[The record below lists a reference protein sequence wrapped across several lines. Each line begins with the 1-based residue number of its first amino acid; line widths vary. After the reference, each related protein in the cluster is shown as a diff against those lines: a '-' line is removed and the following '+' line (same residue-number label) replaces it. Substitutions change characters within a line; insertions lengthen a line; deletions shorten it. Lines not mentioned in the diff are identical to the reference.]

1 MPRSGPR
8 PYECIR
14 RAWHSDRHQ
23 PVRGSLIKEIFS
35 VVNEIHSSA
44 TKKNKEWQEK
54 LPIVVLKAEEIMY
67 SKANSEAEYTDLK
80 TLWDRVNDAI
90 NTIIRRDE
98 SIETGE
104 EFLQP
109 CIEAALNLGCVAR
122 RASRSQRYSNP
133 RCYLSPITPD
143 VPGGVEKGGQKDTV
157 SNPEHTPRYSKFV
170 KPITISSTLLGSES
184 TMKSTSAS
192 ENVPPCVYDQCSP
205 RDIQGTSNISSYP
218 LYYGNCP
225 QFKDL
230 KHGIVGLP
238 KPVLKPSVPA
248 KMSVTTNLFSDGD
261 KPNNNTQK
269 GLRDYPDQSQ
279 DLIECDLSLR
289 LGSLSSHCPS
299 SDNNPPRK
307 VNDVGAQEGSKY
319 TDQPPHLDTG
329 LSFFTKGN
337 EHFPIGS
344 YLDRWSIEDECMNA
358 HITMRKRKAEFNHP
372 TENTKFC
379 RQPEFP
385 FSCLTGSMGN

>member
-35 VVNEIHSSA
+35 VANEIHSSA
-44 TKKNKEWQEK
+44 TRKNKEWQEK

-80 TLWDRVNDAI
+80 TLWDRANDAI

-133 RCYLSPITPD
+133 RCYLSPITSD
-143 VPGGVEKGGQKDTV
+143 VPSVVEKSKV
-157 SNPEHTPRYSKFV
+157 SNPQYTPHCSNFV
-170 KPITISSTLLGSES
+170 KPITINSTHLGPES
-184 TMKSTSAS
+184 TMKSTSAA
-192 ENVPPCVYDQCSP
+192 ENVPPCGYDQCSP
-205 RDIQGTSNISSYP
+205 RDIRATSNISSYP

-225 QFKDL
+225 QFEEL
-230 KHGIVGLP
+230 KHGFVSLP
-238 KPVLKPSVPA
+238 KPVPNPIKPA
-248 KMSVTTNLFSDGD
+248 KMSVIPNLFRNGD
-261 KPNNNTQK
+261 KPSNSTQK
-269 GLRDYPDQSQ
+269 GPRDYPDQSP
-279 DLIECDLSLR
+279 DTIGCDLSLR
-289 LGSLSSHCPS
+289 LGSLSSRCLGS
-299 SDNNPPRK
+299 ESNPAQK
-307 VNDVGAQEGSKY
+307 VKDVGAQEGSKC
-319 TDQPPHLDTG
+319 TDQPSQLDKE
-329 LSFFTKGN
+329 LSFFPKGN
-337 EHFPIGS
+337 DRVPIGS
-344 YLDRWSIEDECMNA
+344 NSGRWSFEGEFMNVQS
-358 HITMRKRKAEFNHP
+358 TMRKRKADFNHP
-372 TENTKFC
+372 TEDTKFC
-379 RQPEFP
+379 RQPELP
-385 FSCLTGSMGN
+385 FSRLTGSMGNGDL

>member
-35 VVNEIHSSA
+35 VANEIHSSA
-44 TKKNKEWQEK
+44 TRKNKEWQEK

-80 TLWDRVNDAI
+80 TLWDRANDAI

-133 RCYLSPITPD
+133 RCYLSPITSD
-143 VPGGVEKGGQKDTV
+143 VPSVVEK
-157 SNPEHTPRYSKFV
+157 
-170 KPITISSTLLGSES
+170 
-184 TMKSTSAS
+184 A
-192 ENVPPCVYDQCSP
+192 ENVPPCGYDQCSP
-205 RDIQGTSNISSYP
+205 RDIRATSNMSSYP

-225 QFKDL
+225 QFEEL
-230 KHGIVGLP
+230 KHGFVSLP
-238 KPVLKPSVPA
+238 KPVPNPIKPA
-248 KMSVTTNLFSDGD
+248 KMSVIPNLFRNGD
-261 KPNNNTQK
+261 KPSNSSQK
-269 GLRDYPDQSQ
+269 GPRDYPDQSP
-279 DLIECDLSLR
+279 DTIWCDLSLR
-289 LGSLSSHCPS
+289 LGSLSSRCPGS
-299 SDNNPPRK
+299 ESNPAQK
-307 VNDVGAQEGSKY
+307 VKDVGAQEGSKC
-319 TDQPPHLDTG
+319 TDQPSQLDKE
-329 LSFFTKGN
+329 LSFFPKGN
-337 EHFPIGS
+337 DRVPIGS
-344 YLDRWSIEDECMNA
+344 NSGRWSFEGEFMNVQS
-358 HITMRKRKAEFNHP
+358 TMRKRKADFNHP
-372 TENTKFC
+372 N
-379 RQPEFP
+379 
-385 FSCLTGSMGN
+385 